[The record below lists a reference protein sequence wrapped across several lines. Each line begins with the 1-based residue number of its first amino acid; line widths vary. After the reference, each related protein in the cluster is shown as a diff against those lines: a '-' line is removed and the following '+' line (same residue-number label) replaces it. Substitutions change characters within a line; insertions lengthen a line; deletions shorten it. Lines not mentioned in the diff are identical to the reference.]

1 MRRHYE
7 SNYVLFLAVADLV
20 LTCISLFLASQAR
33 LILPW
38 GIRLT
43 DKMVQLPILVYLA
56 AVVIWGGVFILLSVY
71 DQQRTLRVIE
81 EAQVVTLAVGL
92 ATLVFAGL
100 LYLTFRD
107 IPRLL
112 FLYFVVANV
121 ALLLLLRVALRI
133 GFRFAG
139 SRQMQEERVLIV
151 GAGKVGRQVAQRM
164 NELRWTGLTPI
175 GFLDD
180 DPAKWNLLIEEIPV
194 LGRLTDAR
202 AIVKELEI
210 DEVVF
215 ALPLRAHRPLEELVI
230 ALQTEPVRVRVVPDF
245 FDLAIFRAT
254 IEDFGG
260 LPLIGLRDPAID
272 GYNRLIKR
280 AFDLVLASVS
290 LVFALPLMLLITL
303 AIRLDSPGPA
313 IFRQERVGENGRL
326 FTMLKFRSMVI
337 DADTRR
343 PEVVRTTSNGTIL
356 HKQANDPRI
365 TRVGRFLRR
374 ISLDELPQLF
384 NVLRG
389 EMSLVGPRPE
399 LPFLVARYEPWQ
411 RQRLTV
417 PPGMTGW
424 WQINGRSERLMHLH
438 TQDDLYYIRN
448 YSPLL
453 DLRIL
458 WRTVGAVLRGRGAY

>member
-374 ISLDELPQLF
+374 TSLDELPQLF

-438 TQDDLYYIRN
+438 TQLSLIH
-448 YSPLL
+448 
-453 DLRIL
+453 I
-458 WRTVGAVLRGRGAY
+458 

>member
-374 ISLDELPQLF
+374 TSLDELPQLF

>member
-112 FLYFVVANV
+112 FLYFVIANV

-374 ISLDELPQLF
+374 TSLDELPQLF

>member
-112 FLYFVVANV
+112 FLYFVIANV

-280 AFDLVLASVS
+280 AFDLALASVS

-374 ISLDELPQLF
+374 TSLDELPQLF